1 MADTS
6 GLNTALTRLAEEPTP
21 PRGPR
26 CTVKTILDQL
36 DPATGRK
43 LHDLLDSPAISAT
56 QIADAL
62 NDNGYPV
69 QAPAVARH
77 RRRGRSNGCRCPR

>member
-1 MADTS
+1 MADNT
-6 GLNTALTRLAEEPTP
+6 GLITALTQLSEASV

-26 CTVKTILDQL
+26 CTVGTILDAL
-36 DPATGRK
+36 DATTVNQVREV
-43 LHDLLDSPAISAT
+43 LDRPGISST

-62 NDNGYPV
+62 TKHGHPV

-77 RRRGRSNGCRCPR
+77 RRRGGTNGCRCPR